1 MLKKSAAASAQ
12 SYMGKVASGS
22 VFSTLQ
28 SAAAG
33 GIPAL
38 AVGVA
43 AVGVGLIVT
52 ALTYAT
58 CEDEKK
64 EK

>member
-1 MLKKSAAASAQ
+1 
-12 SYMGKVASGS
+12 MGKVASGS